1 MKRNRI
7 IMKEKKSEP
16 ESEEKNGWVCEEG
29 EREVEEKHQDR
40 RKSGILGHS
49 VLLTPHNKIFESLT
63 PFYF

>member
-29 EREVEEKHQDR
+29 ERGRGETPRQKKKWYSRALCSVDTSQQD
-40 RKSGILGHS
+40 I
-49 VLLTPHNKIFESLT
+49 
-63 PFYF
+63 